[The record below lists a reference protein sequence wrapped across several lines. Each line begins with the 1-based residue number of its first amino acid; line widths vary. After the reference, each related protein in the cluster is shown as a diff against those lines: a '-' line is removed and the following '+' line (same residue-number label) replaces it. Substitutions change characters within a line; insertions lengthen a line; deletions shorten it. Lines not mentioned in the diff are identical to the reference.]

1 MENLTMAQQK
11 QLTKSILDA
20 DIAPDCDIYH
30 LFIHSVCSAMKRSGF
45 SRPVIADRM
54 NDALHSQNNE
64 VDQAKLN
71 KWLAPSQ
78 AHYMPMH
85 FLPALCYAVRSTEP
99 ANILLKPIL
108 FKAVDQ
114 RSQLLQQHAELQM
127 EIEERTAM
135 QRYIA
140 ESLLTNDDNQE
151 WRHHYTTRYKT
162 QLRLTNNDYQRP
174 RTVWNSGNWP

>member
-1 MENLTMAQQK
+1 MQEIFTMENLTMAQQK

-20 DIAPDCDIYH
+20 DVAPDCDIYH

-54 NDALHSQNNE
+54 NDALRAQNND

-78 AHYMPMH
+78 TNYMPMH
-85 FLPALCYAVRSTEP
+85 YLPALCYAVRSTEP

-135 QRYIA
+135 QRYIT
-140 ESLLTNDDNQE
+140 ESLLNNDDQ
-151 WRHHYTTRYKT
+151 
-162 QLRLTNNDYQRP
+162 D
-174 RTVWNSGNWP
+174 